1 MIWSEIDLLISSIC
15 LVGIRERGLM
25 VGYQEIKESRIRVS
39 PDGRRALLLG
49 NQGSIFCVDLSV
61 RRTDKPR
68 QLASS
73 IRDGCFYDNDTCYF
87 ISGWNW
93 IGETD
98 G

>member
-1 MIWSEIDLLISSIC
+1 MI
-15 LVGIRERGLM
+15 
-25 VGYQEIKESRIRVS
+25 GYQEIKESRIRVS

-61 RRTDKPR
+61 RRTEKPR

-93 IGETD
+93 IQEND
-98 G
+98 E